1 MLYPFIYTRTK
12 YHDYRVVTSESLS
25 ALPATIVDTFTNV
38 ARTMINADNI
48 QLEKPSW
55 ALVKKNCYTLWG
67 MAAMNSVLGN
77 VNIDKGKRPVRGFF
91 GFISDEQVDCLP
103 YSISFFIEI
112 YKIYVE
118 PIWDTFEQSEQ
129 ICCGFPE
136 LSGDDFITGSSLIEH
151 KINAQP
157 GISRLFP
164 YGIDSKELIEAVL
177 ASSSDCSIA
186 TNIHNSSN
194 CIEFGDDKLS
204 FMNIVGAADSDIRD
218 IKDVKVYKKN
228 EPATMEC
235 ACTGN
240 STGFVDGFICPDCD
254 GKPADDE
261 TVSTELVDLHPYR
274 RYLKYGLYALILL
287 GCIVIII
294 KGPKIWKAILKPE
307 QNIKVFIP
315 RVDTISHR
323 DRKNHGIQT
332 NPFLNTEKDEIHIQ
346 NNDHDDN
353 PDSEIST
360 QNN

>member
-25 ALPATIVDTFTNV
+25 ALPAIIVDTFTDV
-38 ARTMINADNI
+38 ARAMINADNI
-48 QLEKPSW
+48 QLEEPSW
-55 ALVKKNCYTLWG
+55 AFVKKNGYTLWG
-67 MAAMNSVLGN
+67 MAVMNSVLGN

-91 GFISDEQVDCLP
+91 GFISDEQVDSLP
-103 YSISFFIEI
+103 YSISFFKET

-129 ICCGFPE
+129 ISCVFPA
-136 LSGDDFITGSSLIEH
+136 LSGNDCITGSSLLEH

-177 ASSSDCSIA
+177 ASSSDCSIS

-204 FMNIVGAADSDIRD
+204 FMNIVGAAYSDIQD
-218 IKDVKVYKKN
+218 IKDVKVYKKKG
-228 EPATMEC
+228 PATIDC

-254 GKPADDE
+254 GKPEDDE
-261 TVSTELVDLHPYR
+261 TVSTESVDLHPYR

-287 GCIVIII
+287 CCIVIII
-294 KGPKIWKAILKPE
+294 KGPKIWKAILEPE

-323 DRKNHGIQT
+323 ENHGYQT

-346 NNDHDDN
+346 DDDHDDH
-353 PDSEIST
+353 PDPELST
-360 QNN
+360 QKN